1 LHFNFIKNINQ
12 PLMMKNLLFVFAT
25 LFNICSL
32 KAQNPP
38 AACSEIFISEYSH
51 GKYNNRAMELYNPTA
66 NEIDLTQYQI
76 GRNDNGGTTVWLST
90 FPAGAKIKPFKT
102 YVIVCD
108 KRDTSQYKV
117 GLEYPIFDGFEKWD
131 TTRKADGTPDKYT
144 DGTFRFSVVVDTLN
158 GNLPIRGKVYRDFL
172 DLQCRASSFMNPTYA
187 VNRTFYF
194 SGNDAMMLFKGTPDI
209 SGFKNLVDMVGIY
222 NDGDMA
228 NSANSWKDWRGFSV
242 SDQVTIVR
250 KREIKNGTG
259 LVAKAKNDTFRYAD
273 WLAFTNNNAAP
284 SFQNLG
290 SHTCD
295 CETAPPVSGRRTC
308 VGALVSANAE
318 IAPVEFTVY
327 PNPSVSGNIVIN
339 AEEEIENISVYNLMG
354 QLIENRKIPFAT
366 ESVQLTLNNIQKGFY
381 LIQVKTKDNRIGV
394 KKLVIE

>member
-1 LHFNFIKNINQ
+1 
-12 PLMMKNLLFVFAT
+12 MKRNLLLVCVT
-25 LFNICSL
+25 LFTLGFL

-38 AACSEIFISEYSH
+38 AACAEIFISEYSH

-66 NEIDLTQYQI
+66 NEIDLTQYQL
-76 GRNDNGGTTVWLST
+76 GRNDNGGTTVWLTT

-102 YVIVCD
+102 YVVVCD

-117 GLEYPIFDGFEKWD
+117 GLEYPIFDGYEKWD
-131 TTRKADGTPDKYT
+131 TTRKADGTPDKFT
-144 DGTFRFSVVVDTLN
+144 DGTFKFSVVVDTTN

-172 DLQCRASSFMNPTYA
+172 DLQCRASSFVNPVYN

-209 SGFKNLVDMVGIY
+209 TGFKNLVDMVGVY
-222 NDGDMA
+222 NDADVVSSTA
-228 NSANSWKDWRGFSV
+228 SWKDWRGFSV
-242 SDQVTIVR
+242 SDQVTLVR

-273 WLAFTNNNAAP
+273 WLVFTNNNAAP

-295 CETAPPVSGRRTC
+295 CEASPPVSGRRTC
-308 VGALVSANAE
+308 AGALVSANAE
-318 IAPVEFTVY
+318 IAKVEFTVF
-327 PNPSVSGNIVIN
+327 PNPSVSGNISIN
-339 AEEEIENISVYNLMG
+339 AESEIESIKVINLMG
-354 QLIENRKIPFAT
+354 QVVESRKMPLLS
-366 ESVQLTLNNIQKGFY
+366 ESIQLTLNNVHRGIYF
-381 LIQVKTKDNRIGV
+381 IQVKTTDNRIGV